1 VEQIFKPLSSS
12 TEVKCIKGVGMNQ
25 AALSTLLDGLMV
37 TWENEVV
44 EFKQA
49 GNDYDTD
56 KIGEYFSALSN
67 EANLRGADRAW
78 LVFGVHNKFRTVAGS
93 DYRPEPERLQ
103 GLKGQIAQSTEPSI
117 TFREIHV
124 LKHPAGRVILF
135 EVPPAPRGIPIAW
148 KGHYYAR
155 AGESRAPLGLDKLDE
170 IRQQTL
176 QADWSAQIIADASLA
191 DLDETALG
199 KARESFAKKYANRFD
214 ATEVMNWPLATF
226 LDRAHATQNGAITR
240 TTLLLLGKPESAWRL
255 SPHPAQLTWK
265 LDGPERAYEHFG
277 PPFLLSTTQLYRR
290 IRNIQLRLLPQDEL
304 LPVEVSKYDQKIVL
318 EALHNCIAHQDY
330 TRNGRVV
337 VIEQPDKLIFESE
350 GSFFEGQPEDY
361 LEGNKVPRRYRNPF
375 LAQAM
380 AELNMIDTMGYGI
393 HDMHARQARR
403 YFPMPDYD
411 LSEAGVVRLTIY
423 GSVVDPAY
431 SRLLIQKTEL
441 PLVDVLALDRVQK
454 KLPVP
459 DTAAARLRKAGLI
472 EGRKPNLFVSAS
484 IAKAT
489 ASLED
494 YLRTR
499 GQDDA
504 FYLKL
509 ITDYLAMKDG
519 ASRADLNKLL
529 LDKLSEALSEKQ
541 KAIKISSLLT
551 KLRRKGTIVNV
562 GSDTASCW
570 KLAEK

>member
-1 VEQIFKPLSSS
+1 
-12 TEVKCIKGVGMNQ
+12 MDQ
-25 AALSTLLDGLMV
+25 AALSTLLDGLIA

-49 GNDYDTD
+49 GNDYDSD

-67 EANLRGADRAW
+67 EANLRGVDRAW
-78 LVFGVHNKFRTVAGS
+78 LVFGVHNKSRAVVGT
-93 DYRPEPERLQ
+93 DYRLDLERLQ
-103 GLKGQIAQSTEPSI
+103 SQKGQIAQSTEPSI

-135 EVPPAPRGIPIAW
+135 EIPPAPRGIPIAW

-191 DLDETALG
+191 DLDETALS

-214 ATEVMNWPLATF
+214 ANEVMNWPLATF
-226 LDRAHATQNGAITR
+226 LDRAHVTQNGAITR
-240 TTLLLLGKPESAWRL
+240 SALLLLGKPESAWRL

-277 PPFLLSTTQLYRR
+277 PPFLLSTTQLYQR

-330 TRNGRVV
+330 SRNGRVV

-350 GSFFEGQPEDY
+350 GRFFEGEPEDY

-411 LSEAGVVRLTIY
+411 LSEAGAVRLTIY

-431 SRLLIQKTEL
+431 SRLLIQKTDL

-459 DTAAARLRKAGLI
+459 DAAAARLRKAGLI

-484 IAKAT
+484 VAKAT

-509 ITDYLAMKDG
+509 ITDYLAMKG
-519 ASRADLNKLL
+519 EASRADINKLL

-541 KAIKISSLLT
+541 KAIKVSSLLT
-551 KLRRKGTIVNV
+551 KLRRKETIVNV

-570 KLAEK
+570 KLVEK